1 MGKWDLTAIG
11 VNQVIGGGIFS
22 LPAVLALHLG
32 GWSWVGV
39 SLVGLLAMAVALNF
53 AEAGSRFDST
63 GGPYLYTRAAF
74 GRFVSF
80 EVGWM
85 AWFTRVASWASVVNV
100 LVNALGF
107 YWPVLRTGYP
117 RGILISVVILSI
129 MTLNVIGIRQSSIV
143 VNAFTIGKLTPLV
156 LFIILGLPHI
166 SADALQFGA
175 APGFTEMSTAALL
188 LIFAL
193 GGYEVI
199 PVPAGEATNPKR
211 DVPFAMIATIIIVVI
226 VMTLAQMVALGTLP
240 GLAASGTNTP
250 LADAALVFIGGWGA
264 LMMTIGASVSVAGN
278 NVGAALSGSR
288 SLFALAE
295 QGDIPRFFARIHP
308 RFRTPD
314 VAIVVTCLVT
324 LVLAVSG
331 SFAKLAVVSAVARLL
346 VYAGTCASV
355 LAMRRKS
362 RAPFTIPWGPIVP
375 GVALLVCIGI
385 LSRTPLAQL
394 QGGGIALAAGAVLYL
409 IARGRK

>member
-1 MGKWDLTAIG
+1 
-11 VNQVIGGGIFS
+11 
-22 LPAVLALHLG
+22 
-32 GWSWVGV
+32 
-39 SLVGLLAMAVALNF
+39 
-53 AEAGSRFDST
+53 
-63 GGPYLYTRAAF
+63 
-74 GRFVSF
+74 
-80 EVGWM
+80 
-85 AWFTRVASWASVVNV
+85 
-100 LVNALGF
+100 
-107 YWPVLRTGYP
+107 
-117 RGILISVVILSI
+117 
-129 MTLNVIGIRQSSIV
+129 
-143 VNAFTIGKLTPLV
+143 
-156 LFIILGLPHI
+156 
-166 SADALQFGA
+166 
-175 APGFTEMSTAALL
+175 
-188 LIFAL
+188 
-193 GGYEVI
+193 
-199 PVPAGEATNPKR
+199 
-211 DVPFAMIATIIIVVI
+211 
-226 VMTLAQMVALGTLP
+226 LP

-409 IARGRK
+409 VARGRK